1 MNTNKFSF
9 SSSNCGEQTAAL
21 AINGTPSGGD
31 VEVEEHNGTSW
42 TEIADTSTSR
52 ADPGVAGTTTL
63 ALVFNGNTAPGTKT
77 VNTEFWNGSSWTE
90 VGNTST
96 ATQDLGSGGTTV
108 AALGFG
114 GQPGFQTI
122 TEEWDAGQNVE
133 IITD

>member
-1 MNTNKFSF
+1 MIVGGEDP
-9 SSSNCGEQTAAL
+9 SNQKAL
-21 AINGTPSGGD
+21 
-31 VEVEEHNGTSW
+31 
-42 TEIADTSTSR
+42 TETY
-52 ADPGVAGTTTL
+52 
-63 ALVFNGNTAPGTKT
+63 
-77 VNTEFWNGSSWTE
+77 NGSSWTE
-90 VGNTST
+90 AGDLNTARTRLGSTTTGPSSSTIVFGGPGTPAHAITEQWDGTSWTEVANTST